1 MSLEKLKVVMEEV
14 TDPAELAQA
23 QAQRE
28 RFDRNWAWFKARA
41 TEVYE
46 RFRGQCV
53 VIAGEEIFAAD
64 EPEAAWALAKA
75 THPEDDGGFIIYV
88 PREKMARIY
97 GYQLF
102 LKTLMA
108 SQSNST
114 EELKIFSS
122 TRESTCG
129 ESSDNFGSKAWIKL
143 AKEKGALRL
152 ASGRSGALSLM
163 RKHKGAKRYANY

>member
-1 MSLEKLKVVMEEV
+1 MSLEKLKVIMKEV

-75 THPEDDGGFIIYV
+75 AHPKDDGRFIIYV

-97 GYQLF
+97 GYQ
-102 LKTLMA
+102 
-108 SQSNST
+108 
-114 EELKIFSS
+114 
-122 TRESTCG
+122 
-129 ESSDNFGSKAWIKL
+129 
-143 AKEKGALRL
+143 
-152 ASGRSGALSLM
+152 
-163 RKHKGAKRYANY
+163 

>member
-1 MSLEKLKVVMEEV
+1 MSLKKLKVVMEEV

-53 VIAGEEIFAAD
+53 VIAGEKIFAAD

-75 THPEDDGGFIIYV
+75 AHPDDDGSFIIYV
-88 PREKMARIY
+88 PREKAPRIY
-97 GYQLF
+97 GYQ
-102 LKTLMA
+102 
-108 SQSNST
+108 
-114 EELKIFSS
+114 
-122 TRESTCG
+122 R
-129 ESSDNFGSKAWIKL
+129 
-143 AKEKGALRL
+143 
-152 ASGRSGALSLM
+152 
-163 RKHKGAKRYANY
+163 

>member
-1 MSLEKLKVVMEEV
+1 MSPKKLKVAMEEM
-14 TDPAELAQA
+14 TDPAELTKA

-75 THPEDDGGFIIYV
+75 AHPDDDGSFIIYV
-88 PREKMARIY
+88 PCGKVARIY
-97 GYQLF
+97 G
-102 LKTLMA
+102 
-108 SQSNST
+108 
-114 EELKIFSS
+114 
-122 TRESTCG
+122 
-129 ESSDNFGSKAWIKL
+129 
-143 AKEKGALRL
+143 
-152 ASGRSGALSLM
+152 
-163 RKHKGAKRYANY
+163 

>member
-1 MSLEKLKVVMEEV
+1 MSLEKLKVVMEEL

-75 THPEDDGGFIIYV
+75 AYPEDNGSFIIYV
-88 PREKMARIY
+88 PREKVARIY
-97 GYQLF
+97 GYQ
-102 LKTLMA
+102 
-108 SQSNST
+108 
-114 EELKIFSS
+114 
-122 TRESTCG
+122 R
-129 ESSDNFGSKAWIKL
+129 
-143 AKEKGALRL
+143 
-152 ASGRSGALSLM
+152 
-163 RKHKGAKRYANY
+163 

>member
-28 RFDRNWAWFKARA
+28 RFDRNWAWFKERA

-75 THPEDDGGFIIYV
+75 AHPDDDGSFIIYV
-88 PREKMARIY
+88 PREKVARIY
-97 GYQLF
+97 VY
-102 LKTLMA
+102 
-108 SQSNST
+108 
-114 EELKIFSS
+114 
-122 TRESTCG
+122 
-129 ESSDNFGSKAWIKL
+129 
-143 AKEKGALRL
+143 
-152 ASGRSGALSLM
+152 
-163 RKHKGAKRYANY
+163 KR

>member
-46 RFRGQCV
+46 RLRGQCV

-75 THPEDDGGFIIYV
+75 AHPEDDGGFIIYV
-88 PREKMARIY
+88 PREKIARIY
-97 GYQLF
+97 SYQ
-102 LKTLMA
+102 
-108 SQSNST
+108 
-114 EELKIFSS
+114 
-122 TRESTCG
+122 
-129 ESSDNFGSKAWIKL
+129 
-143 AKEKGALRL
+143 
-152 ASGRSGALSLM
+152 
-163 RKHKGAKRYANY
+163 

>member
-28 RFDRNWAWFKARA
+28 RFDRNWGWFKARA

-53 VIAGEEIFAAD
+53 VIAGEEIFAAG
-64 EPEAAWALAKA
+64 EPESAWASAKA
-75 THPEDDGGFIIYV
+75 AHPEDDGGFIIYV

-97 GYQLF
+97 GCQ
-102 LKTLMA
+102 
-108 SQSNST
+108 
-114 EELKIFSS
+114 
-122 TRESTCG
+122 
-129 ESSDNFGSKAWIKL
+129 
-143 AKEKGALRL
+143 
-152 ASGRSGALSLM
+152 
-163 RKHKGAKRYANY
+163 